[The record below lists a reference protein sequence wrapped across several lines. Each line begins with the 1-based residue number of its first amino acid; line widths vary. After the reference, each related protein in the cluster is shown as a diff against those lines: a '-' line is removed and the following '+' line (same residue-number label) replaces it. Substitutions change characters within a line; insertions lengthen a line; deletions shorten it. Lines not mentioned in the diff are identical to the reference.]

1 MIADI
6 KESTFY
12 ISNIKT
18 ANLNNNL
25 FLELYK
31 IEKRIKNSIN
41 KNILLKKRDEIVEN
55 IIKKNSGLIGN
66 QIKKF
71 NKYYSKDIMSQEDL
85 YSEGMFG
92 LIAAINKFDINKGI
106 QFSTF
111 ASSYIW
117 GYMMRYISTTS
128 FINIPSHRLFDK
140 TSQEDL
146 PVGFICIDDFENTKE
161 ILDIPSTNL
170 KTSTDILDNMFIEDI
185 LTSLSEEE
193 KNIFIDVY
201 YNNLTFAEI
210 SRKLG
215 IQAHIIRGKYLD
227 AIENIK
233 IYLFKNNIDFFIS
246 NLDRIDKKYDIKN
259 ILENRSD
266 LSPYKEGHIAD
277 YIFSILIKYKDGI
290 LLTDIVEIINFYMQK
305 NCSTRI
311 RHIINSWINEDSP
324 LGFKVSSNIDNKKG
338 RPRTQ
343 DENNRVIKLELDKEI
358 MPLWNFNN
366 LNINMENIL
375 KKESKFRKNSV
386 SHLVYLIINY
396 CGATGITFYDL
407 NYLCNKHFPK
417 YSRKKLIRLLYKW
430 RKNQKVDDKIFI
442 LTCDKISDSTIVKLI

>member
-12 ISNIKT
+12 ISNIKA

-92 LIAAINKFDINKGI
+92 LIAAINKFDINKGR

-193 KNIFIDVY
+193 KIF
-201 YNNLTFAEI
+201 LLMF
-210 SRKLG
+210 
-215 IQAHIIRGKYLD
+215 II
-227 AIENIK
+227 
-233 IYLFKNNIDFFIS
+233 
-246 NLDRIDKKYDIKN
+246 
-259 ILENRSD
+259 
-266 LSPYKEGHIAD
+266 
-277 YIFSILIKYKDGI
+277 
-290 LLTDIVEIINFYMQK
+290 II
-305 NCSTRI
+305 
-311 RHIINSWINEDSP
+311 
-324 LGFKVSSNIDNKKG
+324 
-338 RPRTQ
+338 
-343 DENNRVIKLELDKEI
+343 
-358 MPLWNFNN
+358 
-366 LNINMENIL
+366 
-375 KKESKFRKNSV
+375 
-386 SHLVYLIINY
+386 
-396 CGATGITFYDL
+396 
-407 NYLCNKHFPK
+407 
-417 YSRKKLIRLLYKW
+417 
-430 RKNQKVDDKIFI
+430 
-442 LTCDKISDSTIVKLI
+442 